1 MKNFSL
7 LILLLSF
14 SISIA
19 QTQTEKYNSYLE
31 RYEFFNAK
39 GTMIGYKK
47 YNSYLKQWEY
57 TDLNSSNSSSSYYDN
72 IPVYE
77 PNYEL
82 INQVLAKKEA
92 NYMSNEV
99 AYEELLKEVGIKLRS
114 FYGAGS
120 KSHTKAL
127 ERFKFIFN
135 NRLDKWT
142 NSSGRIDISNDNVWR
157 GLKNDIIDSYN
168 TTLKYI
174 PRENELKKENPTP
187 YSNSPKEK
195 YSQLKYSGAKLRAE
209 PNIDSRIIYRPLEFE
224 KVKILK
230 EESVWVKVEVNN
242 KTGYIPKTWLKGY
255 QVEASNYKSSI
266 SNAKFKYSGAK
277 VRLKPS
283 INSTIIY
290 ESNKKETVKIL
301 REGKDSVWVR
311 IEIHGKVGY
320 IVKNWLE
327 R

>member
-1 MKNFSL
+1 MKIFSL
-7 LILLLSF
+7 LILLFSF

-31 RYEFFNAK
+31 RYEYFNSK

-47 YNSYLKQWEY
+47 YNSYLEQWEY

-127 ERFKFIFN
+127 ERFKFIFY

-142 NSSGRIDISNDNVWR
+142 NSSGRIDISNNNVWR
-157 GLKNDIIDSYN
+157 GLKSDIIDSYN

-174 PRENELKKENPTP
+174 PRENELKRENPTT

-195 YSQLKYSGAKLRAE
+195 YSK
-209 PNIDSRIIYRPLEFE
+209 
-224 KVKILK
+224 
-230 EESVWVKVEVNN
+230 
-242 KTGYIPKTWLKGY
+242 
-255 QVEASNYKSSI
+255 SNV
-266 SNAKFKYSGAK
+266 KFKYPGAR

-290 ESNKKETVKIL
+290 ESDKKETVKIL
-301 REGKDSVWVR
+301 SEDKDFGWVR